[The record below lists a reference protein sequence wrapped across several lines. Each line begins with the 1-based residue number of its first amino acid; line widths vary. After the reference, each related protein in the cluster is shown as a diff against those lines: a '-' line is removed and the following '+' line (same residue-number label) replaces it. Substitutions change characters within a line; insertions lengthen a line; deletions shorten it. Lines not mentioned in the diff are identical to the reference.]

1 MRKKMKLK
9 PCIEVPFADKLY
21 EGYEVLEGRAI
32 IANVSVDKVKD
43 MMADFIGMYDE
54 PLFFFLELPG
64 HLPEGLEEGFIDE
77 IKKDVYYLDGLDQK
91 NSLNILN
98 EIGDVL
104 CNDGLSSFGFG
115 VLGGEDE
122 IMFDHLVKLKLKCFW
137 NNQKNMFTQAKH
149 FFIFVNF
156 FKSSLCHFQ
165 TFKTVRYFFI
175 IFIIP

>member
-77 IKKDVYYLDGLDQK
+77 IKKDVYYLDGFPLFREDCFFTDDTVMTCAVAEALMNGGK
-91 NSLNILN
+91 KDYFI
-98 EIGDVL
+98 DAMKK
-104 CNDGLSSFGFG
+104 FGRMYPDAGRQICSVVVF
-115 VLGGEDE
+115 
-122 IMFDHLVKLKLKCFW
+122 
-137 NNQKNMFTQAKH
+137 
-149 FFIFVNF
+149 
-156 FKSSLCHFQ
+156 
-165 TFKTVRYFFI
+165 R
-175 IFIIP
+175 